1 MKLSEFMGVPKAF
14 ADEAERCLQGF
25 REAVDVETEGAFWL
39 ALCTMHQAAR
49 NLGAQEAQEWLELKL
64 DAVEI
69 NLNDIGGE
77 LG

>member
-1 MKLSEFMGVPKAF
+1 MKLSEYLGVPKAF

-25 REAVDVETEGAFWL
+25 QEAVDVETEGAFWL
-39 ALCTMHQAAR
+39 ALCTMYQAAR
-49 NLGAQEAQEWLELKL
+49 DLGAKEAHEWLGLKL